1 MKQQLSALID
11 GEADIERC
19 EHIFLAAKSTGE
31 VAQAWQDYHVIRD
44 VIREEYWVKP
54 DMTSRIMAALNDEPV
69 VLAPQTTTDQTMA
82 DPSTAKVTHLRPRPS
97 KFIWSIAASVAAA
110 FFVGMFVLN
119 QPAAVETVQIADS
132 ETDQYV
138 MAHHN
143 YSPNS
148 ATYYIHNVT
157 YNAGE

>member
-11 GEADIERC
+11 GEGDIERC

-44 VIREEYWVKP
+44 VMREEYWVQP
-54 DMTSRIMAALNDEPV
+54 DMTSRIMAELNDEPV
-69 VLAPQTTTDQTMA
+69 VLASRAAAQAVVQIKPG
-82 DPSTAKVTHLRPRPS
+82 PS
-97 KFIWSIAASVAAA
+97 KYIWSIAASVAAA

-119 QPAAVETVQIADS
+119 QPAAVESVQIADS

-157 YNAGE
+157 YAGE

>member
-11 GEADIERC
+11 GEGDIERC

-31 VAQAWQDYHVIRD
+31 VAQAWQDYHIIRD
-44 VIREEYWVKP
+44 VIREEYWVQP
-54 DMTSRIMAALNDEPV
+54 DMTSRIMAALSDEPV
-69 VLAPQTTTDQTMA
+69 VLAPQAAAT
-82 DPSTAKVTHLRPRPS
+82 PVVTQIRPRPA
-97 KFIWSIAASVAAA
+97 KYIWSIAASVAAA

-119 QPAAVETVQIADS
+119 QPATVETVQIADS

-148 ATYYIHNVT
+148 ATYYIHDVS

>member
-31 VAQAWQDYHVIRD
+31 VAKAWQEYHVIRD
-44 VIREEYWVKP
+44 VMREECWVQP
-54 DMTSRIMAALNDEPV
+54 DMTSRIMAALSDDPV
-69 VLAPQTTTDQTMA
+69 VLASPKPAPVAATTN
-82 DPSTAKVTHLRPRPS
+82 VTELRTRPT
-97 KFIWSIAASVAAA
+97 KYIWSIAASVAAA
-110 FFVGMFVLN
+110 FFVGMFVIN
-119 QPAAVETVQIADS
+119 QPATVETVQIADS

>member
-31 VAQAWQDYHVIRD
+31 VAQAWQDYHIIRD
-44 VIREEYWVKP
+44 VIREEHWVQP

-69 VLAPQTTTDQTMA
+69 VLALQPLATNT
-82 DPSTAKVTHLRPRPS
+82 VTQLRPRPS
-97 KFIWSIAASVAAA
+97 KYIWSIAASVAAA

-119 QPAAVETVQIADS
+119 QPTAVETLQIADS

>member
-31 VAQAWQDYHVIRD
+31 VAQAWQDYHIIRD
-44 VIREEYWVKP
+44 VIREEHWVQP
-54 DMTSRIMAALNDEPV
+54 DMTNRIMAALNDEPV
-69 VLAPQTTTDQTMA
+69 VLAPQQPATNT
-82 DPSTAKVTHLRPRPS
+82 VTQLRPRPS
-97 KFIWSIAASVAAA
+97 KYIWSIAASVAAA

>member
-1 MKQQLSALID
+1 
-11 GEADIERC
+11 
-19 EHIFLAAKSTGE
+19 
-31 VAQAWQDYHVIRD
+31 
-44 VIREEYWVKP
+44 
-54 DMTSRIMAALNDEPV
+54 
-69 VLAPQTTTDQTMA
+69 
-82 DPSTAKVTHLRPRPS
+82 VTQIRPRPA
-97 KFIWSIAASVAAA
+97 KYIWSIAASVAAA

-119 QPAAVETVQIADS
+119 QPATVETVQIADS

-148 ATYYIHNVT
+148 ATYYIHDVS

>member
-31 VAQAWQDYHVIRD
+31 VAQAWQDYHIIRD
-44 VIREEYWVKP
+44 VIREEYWVQP
-54 DMTSRIMAALNDEPV
+54 DMTSRIMAALSDEPV
-69 VLAPQTTTDQTMA
+69 VLAPQAT
-82 DPSTAKVTHLRPRPS
+82 VTPVVTQIRPRPA
-97 KFIWSIAASVAAA
+97 KYIWSIAASVAAA

-119 QPAAVETVQIADS
+119 QPATVETVQIADS

-148 ATYYIHNVT
+148 ATYYIHDVS

>member
-11 GEADIERC
+11 GEADVERC

-31 VAQAWQDYHVIRD
+31 VAQAWQDYHIIRD
-44 VIREEYWVKP
+44 VIREEYWVQP
-54 DMTSRIMAALNDEPV
+54 DMTSRIMAALNEEPG
-69 VLAPQTTTDQTMA
+69 VLAPQAPAT
-82 DPSTAKVTHLRPRPS
+82 PVVTQIRPRPA
-97 KFIWSIAASVAAA
+97 KYIWSIAASVAAA

-119 QPAAVETVQIADS
+119 QPATVETVQIADS

-148 ATYYIHNVT
+148 ATYYIHNVS

>member
-11 GEADIERC
+11 GEADVERC

-31 VAQAWQDYHVIRD
+31 VAQAWREYHVIRD
-44 VIREEYWVKP
+44 VMREEHWVQP
-54 DMTSRIMAALNDEPV
+54 DMTSRIMAELNDEPV
-69 VLAPQTTTDQTMA
+69 VLAPKAMA
-82 DPSTAKVTHLRPRPS
+82 SAIPAVTETRSRPAKYV
-97 KFIWSIAASVAAA
+97 WSIAASVAAA

-119 QPAAVETVQIADS
+119 QPATVETVQIADS

-157 YNAGE
+157 YNAAE